1 MATQILAAL
10 TLTGTFNPTEISRR
24 LGLSPSK
31 TARCGER
38 IGKSALRY
46 KFDLWS
52 ISTDKRDSLALE
64 EQVREIL
71 ARVGTSANS
80 IRMVRDELSIYV
92 ELACA
97 VYVQGQAPSMTLSP
111 ETVAQL
117 AELGAGVDI
126 DLYVIDDD

>member
-1 MATQILAAL
+1 MATRILAAL
-10 TLTGTFNPTEISRR
+10 TLTGAFDPTDISRR

-52 ISTDKRDSLALE
+52 ISTDKRESLALE

-71 ARVGTSANS
+71 AQVGTSANT
-80 IRMVRDELSIYV
+80 IKTICDELSIDV

-97 VYVQGQAPSMTLSP
+97 VYVQGQVPSMTFSSK
-111 ETVAQL
+111 TVAQL
-117 AELGAGVDI
+117 AEL
-126 DLYVIDDD
+126 